1 MHVDYKIYVKYV
13 DPGGSKLDV
22 SHRTCNWT
30 GHTDQKKTNQN
41 IYCVAT
47 RRPL

>member
-22 SHRTCNWT
+22 SHSTCNWT
-30 GHTDQKKTNQN
+30 GHTDQKKN
-41 IYCVAT
+41 
-47 RRPL
+47 